1 MDGERGRVGPTCQ
14 RVARDPRVGTELTA
28 VLTKAA
34 QAAREGKTDERNAW
48 EGRTEESQEVRVWM
62 RRRAQLGGGL

>member
-1 MDGERGRVGPTCQ
+1 M
-14 RVARDPRVGTELTA
+14 ARDPRVGAELTA
-28 VLTKAA
+28 VLTEAA